1 MSVHAETA
9 IEIWDEEKL
18 IALLLFLL
26 SFLFSVSEEEEE
38 EEEEEEGERGVKVM
52 EPVTFGSRSSTS
64 SSSRFIV
71 SLRVTSL
78 FLVLLF
84 RVLEFFFSQRRNSM
98 NYFFHFLANRAEML
112 VVSFK

>member
-52 EPVTFGSRSSTS
+52 EPVTFGSRSSS

-84 RVLEFFFSQRRNSM
+84 RVLEVLLFSKKKFNELFFFSL
-98 NYFFHFLANRAEML
+98 FC
-112 VVSFK
+112 

>member
-38 EEEEEEGERGVKVM
+38 EEEEGERGVKVM
-52 EPVTFGSRSSTS
+52 EPVTFGSRSSS

>member
-52 EPVTFGSRSSTS
+52 EPVTFGSRSSSS

-84 RVLEFFFSQRRNSM
+84 PFYRSSYFLKEEIQCIFFSL
-98 NYFFHFLANRAEML
+98 FG
-112 VVSFK
+112 

>member
-38 EEEEEEGERGVKVM
+38 EEEEEEGERGVKVL
-52 EPVTFGSRSSTS
+52 
-64 SSSRFIV
+64 
-71 SLRVTSL
+71 SLI
-78 FLVLLF
+78 
-84 RVLEFFFSQRRNSM
+84 
-98 NYFFHFLANRAEML
+98 HI
-112 VVSFK
+112 

>member
-26 SFLFSVSEEEEE
+26 SILFSVSEEEEE

-52 EPVTFGSRSSTS
+52 EPVTFGSRSSS

-98 NYFFHFLANRAEML
+98 NYFFFTFWLIGQKC
-112 VVSFK
+112 SW

>member
-38 EEEEEEGERGVKVM
+38 EEEEEGERGVKKVM
-52 EPVTFGSRSSTS
+52 EPVTFGSRSSS

-84 RVLEFFFSQRRNSM
+84 PFYRSSYFLKEEIQCIFFSL
-98 NYFFHFLANRAEML
+98 FG
-112 VVSFK
+112 

>member
-38 EEEEEEGERGVKVM
+38 EEEEEGERGVKVM
-52 EPVTFGSRSSTS
+52 EPVTFGSRSSSS

-84 RVLEFFFSQRRNSM
+84 PFYRSS
-98 NYFFHFLANRAEML
+98 YFLKEEIQ
-112 VVSFK
+112 

>member
-38 EEEEEEGERGVKVM
+38 EEEEEGERGVKVM
-52 EPVTFGSRSSTS
+52 EPVTFGSRSSS

-84 RVLEFFFSQRRNSM
+84 RVLEVLLFSKKKFNELF
-98 NYFFHFLANRAEML
+98 FFHFLANRAEML

>member
-38 EEEEEEGERGVKVM
+38 EEEEEGERGVKVM
-52 EPVTFGSRSSTS
+52 EPVTFGSRSSS

>member
-9 IEIWDEEKL
+9 IEILDEEEL

-26 SFLFSVSEEEEE
+26 SFLFSVSEEEE

-52 EPVTFGSRSSTS
+52 EPVTFGSRSSS

>member
-52 EPVTFGSRSSTS
+52 EPVTFGSRSSS

>member
-38 EEEEEEGERGVKVM
+38 EGERGVKVM
-52 EPVTFGSRSSTS
+52 EPVTFGSRSSSS

>member
-38 EEEEEEGERGVKVM
+38 EEEEEGERGVKVM
-52 EPVTFGSRSSTS
+52 EPVTFGSRSSS

-98 NYFFHFLANRAEML
+98 NYFFFHFLANRAEML

>member
-38 EEEEEEGERGVKVM
+38 EEEEGERGVKVM
-52 EPVTFGSRSSTS
+52 EPVTFGSRSSSS

-71 SLRVTSL
+71 SLHVTSL

-84 RVLEFFFSQRRNSM
+84 PFYRSSYFLKEEIQCIFFSL
-98 NYFFHFLANRAEML
+98 FG
-112 VVSFK
+112 